1 VKVHG
6 RMHGCTCC
14 AWKEHVSALVSKLAG
29 CFLQAQFW
37 TSVCWLP
44 PLALAKPAF
53 NHYISVGGQ
62 LLGRQVWQLSM
73 FHVGPAGQMLS
84 CRSHMKHTQLSDAPP
99 KAALLTPTYT
109 RVPNMQMHTTS
120 YQTLLLLGCKACT
133 APVTWPDSSFCPHS
147 PTI

>member
-1 VKVHG
+1 
-6 RMHGCTCC
+6 M
-14 AWKEHVSALVSKLAG
+14 LA
-29 CFLQAQFW
+29 A
-37 TSVCWLP
+37 S
-44 PLALAKPAF
+44 LAIAKPAF

-73 FHVGPAGQMLS
+73 SHVGPAGQMLS
-84 CRSHMKHTQLSDAPP
+84 CRSHVKHTQLSDAPP

-133 APVTWPDSSFCPHS
+133 APVSWPASSFCPHS
-147 PTI
+147 PTIQDPVPLSTSPLPTTFPRPLPPSRPKLPIQTYLQHV